1 MHQMH
6 HKDNKAAVHEQY
18 TVWII
23 GADHQ

>member
-23 GADHQ
+23 GVDHQ